1 MGTNKP
7 LFFLCAKEHSA
18 RNLLLLLNTNRIVSD
33 TYLTSSR
40 SREPRFHPGSRP
52 HELCCFFYIYIK
64 KFCGDGIQPLL
75 VVGSLS
81 ESWMKTH
88 LFSTYNRLSGTR
100 GSIASVNYNRTRYMT
115 SPLQLP
121 PFLINKY
128 KLKKGAIEAGCF
140 AYPAPHQ
147 RSVMGEIGGG

>member
-33 TYLTSSR
+33 TTPGCIPLKGDTYLTSSR
-40 SREPRFHPGSRP
+40 SRGPRFHPGSRP
-52 HELCCFFYIYIK
+52 HW
-64 KFCGDGIQPLL
+64 DGIQPLL

-81 ESWMKTH
+81 ESWMKTY

-115 SPLQLP
+115 SPLHL
-121 PFLINKY
+121 
-128 KLKKGAIEAGCF
+128 IEAGCF

-147 RSVMGEIGGG
+147 RSVMGKIGGG

>member
-40 SREPRFHPGSRP
+40 SRGPRFHPGS
-52 HELCCFFYIYIK
+52 
-64 KFCGDGIQPLL
+64 Q
-75 VVGSLS
+75 S

-115 SPLQLP
+115 SPLQL
-121 PFLINKY
+121 
-128 KLKKGAIEAGCF
+128 IEAGCF
-140 AYPAPHQ
+140 AYPAPPQ
-147 RSVMGEIGGG
+147 RSVMGEIGGS